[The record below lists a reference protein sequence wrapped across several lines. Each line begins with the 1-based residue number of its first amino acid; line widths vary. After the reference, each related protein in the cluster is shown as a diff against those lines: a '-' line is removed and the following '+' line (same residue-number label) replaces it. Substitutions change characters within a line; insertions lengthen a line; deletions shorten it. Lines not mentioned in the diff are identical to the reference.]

1 MKVVFSSQALH
12 GAAVN
17 AGITVLNECGV
28 DPGGWALRNL
38 YIEGELVLYIDEI
51 YCGNAC
57 SQSCRPEMQLPPNE
71 NYITTYINFS
81 KYI

>member
-28 DPGGWALRNL
+28 DPGGWTLRNL
-38 YIEGELVLYIDEI
+38 YREVELVRYIYEV

-57 SQSCRPEMQLPPNE
+57 SQSYRPEMQLSPNE
-71 NYITTYINFS
+71 NFITTYN
-81 KYI
+81 YIHKLQ